1 MTERQGFELGRR
13 LVLLGSRAT
22 YQVELHHGGDSVVCP
37 VASSDPAGEAQLAKV
52 ALNAHGARKVHH
64 ELEALRALGERRCLG
79 LPWVI
84 DAGSWD
90 GLPWFVMPRLGHETL
105 QSRLR
110 DGRAALVDSLRVM
123 RDVAAT
129 LRFVHERGWVHGD
142 VSPPNIVLSSERA
155 HLIDFGEASRT
166 CELSVS
172 PTDGRG
178 ATWGYVAPERL
189 RCMAWDLRSDV
200 YALGCVFFEMVAGR
214 PVFEGNDADALARQH
229 MQRPVPDI
237 TSFCPEFPSELLPLL
252 AAMLQK
258 DPFHRLSDL
267 QLLVQAL
274 GRVLGDPT
282 PCATVPVI
290 CSSRLWGRS
299 VVWDELTAWLEET
312 LRLGSGAA
320 LLVGAEGIGRTRLLH
335 EVALWIRRRG
345 HPVRSG
351 WETTGDEPTDARGP
365 APVLLFD
372 DVVDQQSWEQIC
384 AERLARGNVVI
395 VGTRLGDPSREQRV
409 RQTDATRR
417 IFWLGA
423 LGREASRRVVRDM
436 TAGLVSEELVERLAR
451 WSLGRPRELQ
461 RRLEELSASRA
472 LVRQASGAWTFAS
485 DSTRTEAA
493 TVPPSSELHAELLLL
508 RRAAHHARRREP
520 VEALRK
526 LEAAYELARVS
537 GDARGR
543 KLAVRL
549 GASLLAWHSRAAD
562 HRSVFR
568 VGAELLEQ
576 MVPADA
582 LLEAQVRRRI
592 ALSHR
597 ITGEHRAS
605 LEELDTA
612 LQRLELTQRTGRA
625 FDRERAR
632 NRLDASWTLYADH
645 EADGAYRTV
654 QAAVPF
660 LRRAAVPE
668 LRAAV
673 HIQLANAWARKR
685 RFAYTERA
693 VAHNR
698 RALALLERKSSS
710 PELLASARFEL
721 GFMLLL
727 GKPEH
732 CTEAIRVLSQA
743 ALEQPLESGGVL
755 SLRIATYLT
764 IAYRRARMHDE
775 AARQGSM
782 TLEYALDCGQR
793 GYVGAL
799 QACAGWLAL
808 HRGDLEE
815 ARYLCLQALELWSR
829 KRKTDVERKSEFPF
843 QWLALVPLLSI
854 LEAEGRA
861 HESRRFVLELTH
873 PTQAALAPPVAELLR
888 EGREAPDAWSAE
900 AWQDWSRRFTVEA
913 ARARYL

>member
-1 MTERQGFELGRR
+1 MVTERQGFELGRR
-13 LVLLGSRAT
+13 LVLLGSKAT
-22 YQVELHHGGDSVVCP
+22 YELELHHGGDTVVCP

-52 ALNAHGARKVHH
+52 ALTAEGAHKVNR
-64 ELEALRALGERRCLG
+64 ELETLGALGERQCLG

-84 DAGSWD
+84 DAGSRD
-90 GLPWFVMPRLGHETL
+90 GLPWFVMPRLGPETL
-105 QSRLR
+105 KSRLG
-110 DGRAALVDSLRVM
+110 DGRAALVDSLRVV
-123 RDVAAT
+123 RDVAAA

-142 VSPPNIVLSSERA
+142 VSPPNIVLSSKRA
-155 HLIDFGEASRT
+155 HLIDFGEASRP

-172 PTDGRG
+172 PTERRG

-229 MQRPVPDI
+229 MQRPIPDVI
-237 TSFCPEFPSELLPLL
+237 SLCPEFPSELLPLL
-252 AAMLQK
+252 DAMLQK

-267 QLLVQAL
+267 QVLVQAL

-312 LRLGSGAA
+312 LRSGSGAA

-335 EVALWIRRRG
+335 EVALWIHRRG

-351 WETTGDEPTDARGP
+351 WETTNDELTSAGGP
-365 APVLLFD
+365 PPVLLFD
-372 DVVDQQSWEQIC
+372 DVINQQSWEQIC
-384 AERLARGNVVI
+384 AERLARGDVVI
-395 VGTRLGDPSREQRV
+395 LGTRPGDPSREQRV
-409 RQTDATRR
+409 RQTDARRR

-461 RRLEELSASRA
+461 RRLEELSASGA
-472 LVRQASGAWTFAS
+472 LVRGPSGSWTFAS
-485 DSTRTEAA
+485 DSTRTEAVTA
-493 TVPPSSELHAELLLL
+493 PPSSELHAELLLL
-508 RRAAHHARRREP
+508 RRAAHYARRREP

-537 GDARGR
+537 EDVHGR

-568 VGAELLEQ
+568 VGAELIEQ

-605 LEELDTA
+605 LEELNAA
-612 LQRLELTQRTGRA
+612 LQRLAHGTSRA
-625 FDRERAR
+625 FDRERVR

-660 LRRAAVPE
+660 LRRAAAPE

-685 RFAYTERA
+685 RFSYTERA

-698 RALALLERKSSS
+698 RALALLERKKSS
-710 PELLASARFEL
+710 PKLLASARFEL

-743 ALEQPLESGGVL
+743 ALEQPLESGGML

-764 IAYRRARMHDE
+764 IAYRRARMQDE

-808 HRGDLEE
+808 HRGELEE
-815 ARYLCLQALELWSR
+815 ARDFCLQALELWSR
-829 KRKTDVERKSEFPF
+829 NRSTDVERKSEFPF

-854 LEAEGRA
+854 LDAEGRA
-861 HESRRFVLELTH
+861 DESRPLVLELTH

-888 EGREAPDAWSAE
+888 EGREAPAAWSAE
-900 AWQDWSRRFTVEA
+900 AWQAWSRRFSVEA